1 MQLASPFSPAECR
14 ELFPFSWRFGHRR
27 AYDQSMA
34 PSIPKYHYSIASV
47 WRDIAIALA
56 VALFSGWLSAH
67 LDLHE
72 TLFRLSRRW
81 EAIQLDEWPVA
92 IFAFSVCLMVLYGLR
107 HHQLRVALAE
117 NRSLA
122 RQALAAQEEER
133 RRLARE
139 LHDELG
145 QYLNAIQLDARA
157 LTPSGGDSYHEEAA
171 ARIGDNATHVYGVV
185 SDLVRRLRPA
195 ALDEL
200 GLVAA
205 VEACVDRARVQRP
218 KLMVRVSFEGDWEG
232 LPESLNLA
240 VYRIVQESLTNCV
253 RHSGSAGLEVRLS
266 RGAGPGAPLHLRVT
280 DQGVGFDA
288 DAALAAGG
296 GLAGIR
302 ERVQLLGGRFELLS
316 EPGGGA
322 TIEVLLPILGN
333 PLQS

>member
-1 MQLASPFSPAECR
+1 M
-14 ELFPFSWRFGHRR
+14 R
-27 AYDQSMA
+27 AYDRLM
-34 PSIPKYHYSIASV
+34 PSEVRKYHYSIASV

-56 VALFSGWLSAH
+56 VALFSGALSAYFE
-67 LDLHE
+67 LHE
-72 TLFRLSRRW
+72 TLFRWSRRW
-81 EAIQLDEWPVA
+81 EAIQLDEWPIAV
-92 IFAFSVCLMVLYGLR
+92 FAFSVCLMVLYGLR
-107 HHQLRVALAE
+107 HRQLRIALAE

-157 LTPSGGDSYHEEAA
+157 LMTAGGDAHQEEAA
-171 ARIGDNATHVYGVV
+171 SRIGDSATHVYGVV

-205 VEACVDRARVQRP
+205 VEACVDRARVQHP
-218 KLMVRVSFEGDWEG
+218 HLHVRISFEGDWEG

-253 RHSGSAGLEVRLS
+253 RHSGSTALDIRLV
-266 RGAGPGAPLHLRVT
+266 RGARPGAPLHLQVT

-288 DAALAAGG
+288 RAALAAGG
-296 GLAGIR
+296 GLAGIG
-302 ERVQLLGGRFELLS
+302 ERVQLLGGKFELLS
-316 EPGGGA
+316 QPGGGA
-322 TIEVLLPILGN
+322 TIRVLLPILGN

>member
-1 MQLASPFSPAECR
+1 MPAV
-14 ELFPFSWRFGHRR
+14 
-27 AYDQSMA
+27 
-34 PSIPKYHYSIASV
+34 IPKYQYSIASV
-47 WRDIAIALA
+47 WRDIAIAMA
-56 VALFSGWLSAH
+56 VALFSGWLSARFE
-67 LDLHE
+67 LHE
-72 TLFRLSRRW
+72 ALFRWSRRW
-81 EAIQLDEWPVA
+81 EAIQLDEWPIAV
-92 IFAFSVCLMVLYGLR
+92 FAFSVCLMVLYGLR
-107 HHQLRVALAE
+107 HRQLRIALAE

-122 RQALAAQEEER
+122 KQALAAQEEER

-157 LTPSGGDSYHEEAA
+157 LTGAGADPGQHEAA

-200 GLVAA
+200 GLAAA
-205 VEACVDRARVQRP
+205 VEACVDRARAQHP
-218 KLMVRVSFEGDWEG
+218 QLQVRMSFEGDWEG

-253 RHSGSAGLEVRLS
+253 RHSGSKAMEIRLA
-266 RGAGPGAPLHLRVT
+266 RGTSPGAPLLLHLT
-280 DQGVGFDA
+280 DQGVGLDVR
-288 DAALAAGG
+288 AALAAGG

-302 ERVQLLGGRFELLS
+302 ERVQLLGGKFELLS
-316 EPGGGA
+316 QPGGGA
-322 TIEVLLPILGN
+322 TIRVLLPTLGN

>member
-1 MQLASPFSPAECR
+1 MQPDFR
-14 ELFPFSWRFGHRR
+14 
-27 AYDQSMA
+27 
-34 PSIPKYHYSIASV
+34 KYHYSIASV

-56 VALFSGWLSAH
+56 VALFSGALSAYFE
-67 LDLHE
+67 LHE
-72 TLFRLSRRW
+72 TLFRWSRRW
-81 EAIQLDEWPVA
+81 EAIQLDEWPIAV
-92 IFAFSVCLMVLYGLR
+92 FAFSVCLLVLYGLR
-107 HHQLRVALAE
+107 HRQLRIALAE

-157 LTPSGGDSYHEEAA
+157 LIAAGGDSHQQEAA
-171 ARIGDNATHVYGVV
+171 RRIGDSATHVYGVV
-185 SDLVRRLRPA
+185 SDLVRQLRPA

-205 VEACVDRARVQRP
+205 VEACVDRARVQHP
-218 KLMVRVSFEGDWEG
+218 HLHVRISFEGDWEG

-253 RHSGSAGLEVRLS
+253 RHSGSTALDIRLA
-266 RGAGPGAPLHLRVT
+266 RGASPGAPLHLHVT

-288 DAALAAGG
+288 HTALAAGG
-296 GLAGIR
+296 GLAGIA
-302 ERVQLLGGRFELLS
+302 ERVQLLGGKFELLS
-316 EPGGGA
+316 QPGGGA
-322 TIEVLLPILGN
+322 TIRVLLPILGN

>member
-1 MQLASPFSPAECR
+1 MPPDA
-14 ELFPFSWRFGHRR
+14 
-27 AYDQSMA
+27 
-34 PSIPKYHYSIASV
+34 PKYRYSIASV

-56 VALFSGWLSAH
+56 VALLSGWLAAH
-67 LDLHE
+67 LELHE
-72 TLFRLSRRW
+72 TVFHLSRQW
-81 EAIQLDEWPVA
+81 EAIQLDEWPIAVL
-92 IFAFSVCLMVLYGLR
+92 AFSVCLMVLYGLR

-157 LTPSGGDSYHEEAA
+157 LPATGADSHQEEAC
-171 ARIGDNATHVYGVV
+171 ARISENAAHVYGVV

-205 VEACVDRARVQRP
+205 VEACVHRVRVQYP
-218 KLMVRVSFEGDWEG
+218 HLQVRVSFEGDWEG

-253 RHSGSAGLEVRLS
+253 RHAGSTVLELS
-266 RGAGPGAPLHLRVT
+266 FTRGAGPRAPLRLQMT
-280 DQGVGFDA
+280 DQGVGLDPET
-288 DAALAAGG
+288 ALAAGG

-316 EPGGGA
+316 PEGGGA
-322 TIEVLLPILGN
+322 TIRVQLPVLGN